1 MRSRP
6 FDGSADHRHLI
17 LISHQG
23 YLDFLD
29 EVMSSISVRWPD
41 AITMFEAFSSD
52 NAFKLL
58 NRYRTQHCALNDDIN
73 STASVVLASLMSS
86 CRIKGSKL
94 ADETMLLYGAGN
106 SGCGIAT
113 LIVQQLVAD
122 GLSETDARSKI
133 WMVCCFSRPF
143 LHLDSVDFA
152 RACSHTDCV
161 DADGF
166 PRAARIVSCRYCR
179 CRTPKTAVCAPHR
192 SR

>member
-1 MRSRP
+1 LRSRP
-6 FDGSADHRHLI
+6 LDGSAYHE
-17 LISHQG
+17 
-23 YLDFLD
+23 YLTMVIRQEYFDFLD

-58 NRYRTQHCALNDDIN
+58 NRYRTRHCTLNDDIN

-94 ADETMLLYGAGN
+94 SDETMLLYGAGN

-133 WMVCCFSRPF
+133 WMVCCLSRP
-143 LHLDSVDFA
+143 S
-152 RACSHTDCV
+152 ST
-161 DADGF
+161 
-166 PRAARIVSCRYCR
+166 PRHC
-179 CRTPKTAVCAPHR
+179 
-192 SR
+192 